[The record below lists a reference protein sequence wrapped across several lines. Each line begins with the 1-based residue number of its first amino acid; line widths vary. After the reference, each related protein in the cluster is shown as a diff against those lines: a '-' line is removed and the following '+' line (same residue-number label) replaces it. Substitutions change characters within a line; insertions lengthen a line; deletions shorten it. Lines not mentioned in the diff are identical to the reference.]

1 MLTRIEID
9 GFKSFRDF
17 AMDIPPFLVIIG
29 RNAAGKSNLFDA
41 IQLLGRLAGEPVL
54 EAAQP
59 MRGDLA
65 DLFHRHTDGT
75 TVDRMSFAVEV
86 LLDRTV
92 TDAFGDTAEVNHSRL
107 RYELTIELRPADHT
121 RTRRPYVV
129 RERAHRI
136 RRTDDTWIKRFD
148 PAQRRRLA
156 VYSGS
161 GADLLETEQDE
172 QGRPCFSIRQ
182 QGTQGRKR
190 RLPAAAATA
199 TVLSSLTTATDFPL
213 LYALKREL
221 QSWRLLHLDPS
232 ALRTP
237 DSYDDPDTLAANGA
251 HLANTLRRLA
261 DDTGSDDRPEGVLN
275 DLSADLAAVIP
286 GVVRVRLTED
296 DARRQRQAE
305 VVTRGEAPFSARVAS
320 DGTLRAIA
328 LLAALYDPRGAGLI
342 CFEEPEN
349 GIFPQR
355 LAQFVRY
362 LKNLVER
369 ALTAGTEGSA
379 LTQLMLSSHSPAIL
393 RALEP
398 VQSKVR
404 SDAVFLDVV
413 TRGKRGEPRSRVTRW
428 RAIGGSRQLTI
439 DDAFDAGRVVSPREI
454 AEFEV
459 LAEGADAERAHRGS
473 EEPAR
478 SDHEPGEP
486 LGAGSLRTAG
496 GTGLARPAGAGG
508 RLPAVVVGH
517 PRGTDRDGLPQGVT
531 LGRSSP
537 GILSRPPGARFSRS
551 RRDRSWSPGF
561 SCSDRRICSSIRCS
575 MSRSDQS
582 LLSMLGV
589 PVQSTSDNARTVTAT
604 GDAHRPSAVDGP
616 GPGRSG
622 SRRRRRPGRLGTLPG
637 SAGHDR
643 ETRRRPAGASH

>member
-136 RRTDDTWIKRFD
+136 RRTDDTRIKRFD

-213 LYALKREL
+213 LYASSGSSSRGVCCTLIRA
-221 QSWRLLHLDPS
+221 RCV
-232 ALRTP
+232 LR
-237 DSYDDPDTLAANGA
+237 
-251 HLANTLRRLA
+251 
-261 DDTGSDDRPEGVLN
+261 
-275 DLSADLAAVIP
+275 IP
-286 GVVRVRLTED
+286 TT
-296 DARRQRQAE
+296 
-305 VVTRGEAPFSARVAS
+305 TR
-320 DGTLRAIA
+320 
-328 LLAALYDPRGAGLI
+328 
-342 CFEEPEN
+342 
-349 GIFPQR
+349 
-355 LAQFVRY
+355 
-362 LKNLVER
+362 
-369 ALTAGTEGSA
+369 
-379 LTQLMLSSHSPAIL
+379 
-393 RALEP
+393 
-398 VQSKVR
+398 
-404 SDAVFLDVV
+404 
-413 TRGKRGEPRSRVTRW
+413 TRW
-428 RAIGGSRQLTI
+428 RPTGRIWRTRCVGWPTI
-439 DDAFDAGRVVSPREI
+439 
-454 AEFEV
+454 
-459 LAEGADAERAHRGS
+459 
-473 EEPAR
+473 PA
-478 SDHEPGEP
+478 
-486 LGAGSLRTAG
+486 AT
-496 GTGLARPAGAGG
+496 TG
-508 RLPAVVVGH
+508 
-517 PRGTDRDGLPQGVT
+517 PRGCSTTFPR
-531 LGRSSP
+531 
-537 GILSRPPGARFSRS
+537 IWPP
-551 RRDRSWSPGF
+551 
-561 SCSDRRICSSIRCS
+561 
-575 MSRSDQS
+575 
-582 LLSMLGV
+582 
-589 PVQSTSDNARTVTAT
+589 
-604 GDAHRPSAVDGP
+604 
-616 GPGRSG
+616 
-622 SRRRRRPGRLGTLPG
+622 
-637 SAGHDR
+637 
-643 ETRRRPAGASH
+643 